1 MVQQLWPQC
10 LRCFHK
16 QGGAVRSNTHK
27 LMYNHRLRLCHFAP
41 ALALLLVENEQ
52 VCDYMTPLVES
63 TQKIGN
69 EVKQWLDIPS

>member
-1 MVQQLWPQC
+1 
-10 LRCFHK
+10 
-16 QGGAVRSNTHK
+16 
-27 LMYNHRLRLCHFAP
+27 MYNHRLRLCHFAP